1 MTKLS
6 ASNTPQDEQ
15 ARRVEAILSRVEA
28 LPSLSSVASKLLQY
42 QTAADAEMTEVV
54 KIIESDPALSTRLLG
69 LCRRADKGLGD
80 RITTVKRAVLLL
92 GFDTVRSTALSVSVF
107 NLMNPEVDRT
117 RRDIDSEVAHRT
129 EGVVGDGGGPLAF
142 DRRGFW
148 KHCVAV
154 ACCSEIIATMNP
166 RLGILGA
173 EAFLAGLLHGVGK
186 FVLEFALPKAYD
198 CIVRLARQ
206 RGCASA
212 EAERQLIGIDY
223 LTAGKHVA
231 EHWGLPDPVCKVA
244 WMHTISVSSLPNDA
258 DRDLIAIVT
267 CAKSIANWL
276 HLGWSGDFAPP
287 VDPVGVWRAAGFDVR
302 TASEGLAAVYQKVF
316 EAVADRFEVL
326 GLLPRTAA
334 TLSLESFETANQ
346 NILRLNE
353 ALDQRR
359 QAAAVQSRVGDLLGR
374 FVARTMSVSPGFAA
388 QAGRVLRSA
397 WETMG
402 GGSHALLVQ
411 RRGAPTFE
419 LFNWGVA
426 SDSTDVVRS
435 ASLAPPPAGT
445 RAAQWLQAAKWD
457 PSQVNIGMMGLADWL
472 GGSLGGSI
480 SPMSMRVMHLTPTGS
495 GEDAAAVQRLD
506 WPRILLI
513 SDRELRSERAL
524 GTVNCTT
531 LIGAWYEALRT
542 APMGERTA
550 AA

>member
-1 MTKLS
+1 MTNLG
-6 ASNTPQDEQ
+6 ASNTAQDEQ

-28 LPSLSSVASKLLQY
+28 LPSLSSVASRLLQY

-129 EGVVGDGGGPLAF
+129 EGVVGDVGGPLAF
-142 DRRGFW
+142 DRGGFW
-148 KHCVAV
+148 KHSVAV
-154 ACCSEIIATMNP
+154 ACCAEIIANMNP
-166 RLGILGA
+166 RLGVLGA

-206 RGCASA
+206 RGCSSA

-231 EHWGLPDPVCKVA
+231 EHWGLPDPVCKVS
-244 WMHTISVSSLPNDA
+244 WMHTISVSSLPNDD
-258 DRDLIAIVT
+258 DRDLIAIVA
-267 CAKSIANWL
+267 CAKSVCNWL
-276 HLGWSGDFAPP
+276 HLGWSGDFDPP
-287 VDPVGVWRAAGFDVR
+287 IDPVRVWRAAGFDVR
-302 TASEGLAAVYQKVF
+302 TASEGLAQLYQKVF

-326 GLLPRTAA
+326 GLMPRTAA
-334 TLSLESFETANQ
+334 TLSLESFEIANQ
-346 NILRLNE
+346 NILRLNDS
-353 ALDQRR
+353 LDQRR
-359 QAAAVQSRVGDLLGR
+359 QAAVVQSRVGDLLAR
-374 FVARTMSVSPGFAA
+374 FVARSVTTASEIPA
-388 QAGRVLRSA
+388 QAGRVLRNA

-402 GGSHALLVQ
+402 GGSHALVVQ
-411 RRGAPTFE
+411 RAGSSAFE
-419 LFNWGVA
+419 LFNWGVGN
-426 SDSTDVVRS
+426 DSKDVVRRIIMH
-435 ASLAPPPAGT
+435 APPAGT
-445 RAAQWLQAAKWD
+445 RAAQWLGAAKWD
-457 PSQVNIGMMGLADWL
+457 PSQVNVGMMGLTDWL
-472 GGSLGGSI
+472 GGTLGGSV
-480 SPMSMRVMHLTPTGS
+480 SPTSMRVMHLTPTGS
-495 GEDAAAVQRLD
+495 GEEAATFARLQ
-506 WPRILLI
+506 WPRALLV

-524 GTVNCTT
+524 GAVNCTT

-542 APMGERTA
+542 APMGELPA